1 MNKIM
6 EKPFEYLVRRENGM
20 KFEEEIVRNW
30 YIARSYILER
40 LKDVAFKP
48 NSTEHLHFLIM
59 KDTPRMLCLVRQIA
73 LSSHFINYDEENEIA
88 SLRNRTVITI
98 VSQNPYIKVE
108 LEKEEYLCNLPKYCK
123 YVEGALQT
131 ENEDSYIDIEI
142 QIIPEAS
149 EEEKAKCDYVFTE
162 EDLKEFCKQKALEG
176 TDIYSIDTR
185 KAIYTRR
192 IYSLGTIIDD
202 LPAEDIHNVSRY
214 ALALNAYQYHRLK
227 EEPMPLMDENNLN
240 NQTKVKETLSN
251 IFCSDCF
258 ESRNLSIKLCCN
270 GDKRRETALWKENNK
285 SLSKSEHA
293 RWVVEKLIMGYSP
306 FDEQQRF
313 KDESLSYDIRKKA
326 QYRKALKNND
336 RAPSHI
342 DLCSYR
348 DLRRINPNDMKYDSF
363 LMLAIPMI
371 LKKVNNE

>member
-1 MNKIM
+1 MIKIM
-6 EKPFEYLVRRENGM
+6 EKPFEHLVRRENGM
-20 KFEEEIVRNW
+20 NFEEEIVKNW

-48 NSTEHLHFLIM
+48 SSTEHLNFLIM
-59 KDTPRMLCLVRQIA
+59 EDTPRMLCLARQIA
-73 LSSHFINYDEENEIA
+73 LSCHYLNYDEENEDF

-98 VSQNPYIKVE
+98 VSQNPNIKDE

-123 YVEGALQT
+123 YVEGTWLT

-142 QIIPEAS
+142 HIIPEIS
-149 EEEKAKCDYVFTE
+149 EEEKAECDYVFTE
-162 EDLKEFCKQKALEG
+162 EDVKEFYKQKALNG

-185 KAIYTRR
+185 KAIYTKR

-202 LPAEDIHNVSRY
+202 LPAEDIHNVNRY
-214 ALALNAYQYHRLK
+214 ALALNVYQYSKLK
-227 EEPMPLMDENNLN
+227 EELRPLFDEINLKS
-240 NQTKVKETLSN
+240 QTNVRENLSN
-251 IFCSDCF
+251 IFSSDCF

-270 GDKRRETALWKENNK
+270 GDKRKETALWKENNK

-306 FDEQQRF
+306 LDEQQRF
-313 KDESLSYDIRKKA
+313 KDEDLFYDIKKKA

-336 RAPSHI
+336 SAPSHI

-363 LMLAIPMI
+363 LMLAIPII
-371 LKKVNNE
+371 LKKVKHE

>member
-1 MNKIM
+1 MNIIM
-6 EKPFEYLVRRENGM
+6 EKPFEHLVRRGTGM
-20 KFEEEIVRNW
+20 KFEEEIVKNW
-30 YIARSYILER
+30 YIARSYILEK

-48 NSTEHLHFLIM
+48 SSTKHLHFLIM
-59 KDTPRMLCLVRQIA
+59 SDTSRMLCLVRQIA
-73 LSSHFINYDEENEIA
+73 LSCHFINYDEENEIA

-98 VSQNPYIKVE
+98 VSQNPDIKVE
-108 LEKEEYLCNLPKYCK
+108 LEKEEFLCNLPKYCK
-123 YVEGALQT
+123 YVEGAYIT
-131 ENEDSYIDIEI
+131 ENGDSYIDIEI
-142 QIIPEAS
+142 HIIPEAS
-149 EEEKAKCDYVFTE
+149 DEEKAKCDYVFTE
-162 EDLKEFCKQKALEG
+162 EDVKDFCKQKVLEG

-185 KAIYTRR
+185 KAIYTNR

-202 LPAEDIHNVSRY
+202 LPAEDIHNVNRY
-214 ALALNAYQYHRLK
+214 ALALNVYQYSRLK
-227 EEPMPLMDENNLN
+227 EKPRPLMDEIDLK
-240 NQTKVKETLSN
+240 NQTRVKEALSN

-258 ESRNLSIKLCCN
+258 ESRDLSIKLCCN
-270 GDKRRETALWKENNK
+270 GDKRRETASWKENNE

-313 KDESLSYDIRKKA
+313 KDESLFYDMKKKA
-326 QYRKALKNND
+326 QYRKTLKSND

-342 DLCSYR
+342 DLCSFR

-371 LKKVNNE
+371 LKKIKR